1 MQPNF
6 QKIALNLPVSRG
18 HAFFVRGSET
28 FTLRWGFILAARPQ
42 LSSSAIILSAKER
55 HLENSNQ
62 LDEAIVTALRRI
74 IRAIDLHSRE
84 LLVNYGLTAPQL
96 LTLQELDRLQPTPV
110 GTLAAAVHISQ
121 ATMTG
126 ILDRLEQRSLVERT
140 RDVQD
145 RRSVTVTL
153 TREGKKFLQS
163 APSLLQDRFR
173 TRLDELEPW
182 EQTTMLSVLQRIA
195 MMMGAETLVAAPI
208 LISGPEPLSMP
219 ETNGT
224 AAAAKPA
231 KTKVDAGTETARKK
245 PARAKA
251 ARPAK

>member
-1 MQPNF
+1 
-6 QKIALNLPVSRG
+6 L
-18 HAFFVRGSET
+18 ET
-28 FTLRWGFILAARPQ
+28 P
-42 LSSSAIILSAKER
+42 
-55 HLENSNQ
+55 NQ
-62 LDEAIVTALRRI
+62 LDEAIVSALRRI

-126 ILDRLEQRSLVERT
+126 ILDRLEQRGLVERT

-153 TREGKKFLQS
+153 TKEGKKFLQS

-195 MMMGAETLVAAPI
+195 TMMGAETLVAAPI
-208 LISGPEPLSMP
+208 LVSGPEQWLMP
-219 ETNGT
+219 PGTNGT
-224 AAAAKPA
+224 SQEAPAKPA
-231 KTKVDAGTETARKK
+231 KAKATNSGEGARKK
-245 PARAKA
+245 PARVKSTSS
-251 ARPAK
+251 K

>member
-1 MQPNF
+1 MDTP
-6 QKIALNLPVSRG
+6 
-18 HAFFVRGSET
+18 
-28 FTLRWGFILAARPQ
+28 
-42 LSSSAIILSAKER
+42 
-55 HLENSNQ
+55 NQ
-62 LDEAIVTALRRI
+62 LDEAIVSALRRI

-153 TREGKKFLQS
+153 TKEGKKFLQS

-195 MMMGAETLVAAPI
+195 TMMGAETLTAAP
-208 LISGPEPLSMP
+208 LLVTGSEPLLSASDG
-219 ETNGT
+219 NGSVAPT
-224 AAAAKPA
+224 GKGAKGKA
-231 KTKVDAGTETARKK
+231 SASVEIVRKK
-245 PARAKA
+245 PARAKNGHS
-251 ARPAK
+251 AK

>member
-1 MQPNF
+1 M
-6 QKIALNLPVSRG
+6 
-18 HAFFVRGSET
+18 
-28 FTLRWGFILAARPQ
+28 
-42 LSSSAIILSAKER
+42 
-55 HLENSNQ
+55 ENSNQ
-62 LDEAIVTALRRI
+62 LDEAIVSALRRI

-126 ILDRLEQRSLVERT
+126 ILDRLEQRALVERT

-173 TRLDELEPW
+173 ARLDELEPW

-195 MMMGAETLVAAPI
+195 TMMGAETLTAAPI
-208 LISGPEPLSMP
+208 LVTGSEPLLSASA
-219 ETNGT
+219 NGSDDEGSD
-224 AAAAKPA
+224 KP
-231 KTKVDAGTETARKK
+231 TKPKAPGANETARKK
-245 PARAKA
+245 PARLKN
-251 ARPAK
+251 ARSAR